1 MLSKMEKQILKV
13 SYIYG
18 LYQQIRY
25 IILIFIT
32 LALSYYL
39 KEYFNIIILLSGV
52 ILLRIIYGIIYY
64 KLIRIEIYK
73 DHLSLKE
80 GVFTSSVNFIELYRV
95 KDYSSYQPFFMKVFG
110 IMNYNIIIN
119 IIIKLI
125 FQMSYICIYGTGYL
139 NISISTVFTL
149 TIYSFLRISNLV
161 LSLS

>member
-1 MLSKMEKQILKV
+1 MEKQILKV

-95 KDYSSYQPFFMKVFG
+95 KDYSSYQSFFMKVFG
-110 IMNYNIIIN
+110 IMNVTLYTSDKTTPILKLKGISKSNIIDVIRLKVEN
-119 IIIKLI
+119 QRKLKGVRE
-125 FQMSYICIYGTGYL
+125 FD
-139 NISISTVFTL
+139 
-149 TIYSFLRISNLV
+149 
-161 LSLS
+161 

>member
-95 KDYSSYQPFFMKVFG
+95 KDYSSYQSFFMKVFG
-110 IMNYNIIIN
+110 IMNVTLYTSDKTTPILKLKGISKSNIIDVIRLKVEN
-119 IIIKLI
+119 QRKLKGVRE
-125 FQMSYICIYGTGYL
+125 FD
-139 NISISTVFTL
+139 
-149 TIYSFLRISNLV
+149 
-161 LSLS
+161 

>member
-64 KLIRIEIYK
+64 KLIRIEIYE
-73 DHLSLKE
+73 DRLSLKE

-95 KDYSSYQPFFMKVFG
+95 KDYSSYQSFFMKVFG
-110 IMNYNIIIN
+110 IMNATLYTSDKTTPILKLKGIPKSNIIDVIRLKVEN
-119 IIIKLI
+119 QRKLKGVRE
-125 FQMSYICIYGTGYL
+125 FD
-139 NISISTVFTL
+139 
-149 TIYSFLRISNLV
+149 
-161 LSLS
+161 

>member
-1 MLSKMEKQILKV
+1 MEKQILKV

-80 GVFTSSVNFIELYRV
+80 GVFTSL
-95 KDYSSYQPFFMKVFG
+95 
-110 IMNYNIIIN
+110 
-119 IIIKLI
+119 
-125 FQMSYICIYGTGYL
+125 
-139 NISISTVFTL
+139 
-149 TIYSFLRISNLV
+149 
-161 LSLS
+161 

>member
-95 KDYSSYQPFFMKVFG
+95 KDYSSYQSFFMKVFG
-110 IMNYNIIIN
+110 IMNVTLYTSDKTTPILKLKGISKSNIIDVIRLKVEN
-119 IIIKLI
+119 
-125 FQMSYICIYGTGYL
+125 Q
-139 NISISTVFTL
+139 
-149 TIYSFLRISNLV
+149 RILKGV
-161 LSLS
+161 REFD

>member
-80 GVFTSSVNFIELYRV
+80 GVL
-95 KDYSSYQPFFMKVFG
+95 
-110 IMNYNIIIN
+110 
-119 IIIKLI
+119 LH
-125 FQMSYICIYGTGYL
+125 L
-139 NISISTVFTL
+139 
-149 TIYSFLRISNLV
+149 
-161 LSLS
+161 

>member
-1 MLSKMEKQILKV
+1 MEKQILKV

-64 KLIRIEIYK
+64 KLIRIEIYE
-73 DHLSLKE
+73 DRLSLKE

-95 KDYSSYQPFFMKVFG
+95 
-110 IMNYNIIIN
+110 
-119 IIIKLI
+119 
-125 FQMSYICIYGTGYL
+125 
-139 NISISTVFTL
+139 NISYEDPEDTYPNFMQNHGIITSR
-149 TIYSFLRISNLV
+149 S
-161 LSLS
+161 